1 MSTKVYVV
9 YSTIQHKWEQER
21 YVEIEGVALQSQALA
36 SSKKMRENEAKCCTL
51 TRKHTTQRTDKVD
64 EESRDRM
71 INEAFMFMD
80 SIYRYYGEEKGEE
93 MWDTII
99 TTLDPSIKRHMLM
112 RMFAGDYK
120 GEITIRK
127 VVTTDKKV
135 HIIKKIREI
144 TGLGL
149 KEAKEIADQV
159 CPQRDYPYQ
168 TMSPVTFKCDPDRR
182 RVAVRELEELGCII

>member
-1 MSTKVYVV
+1 M
-9 YSTIQHKWEQER
+9 
-21 YVEIEGVALQSQALA
+21 
-36 SSKKMRENEAKCCTL
+36 
-51 TRKHTTQRTDKVD
+51 D

>member
-1 MSTKVYVV
+1 MD
-9 YSTIQHKWEQER
+9 
-21 YVEIEGVALQSQALA
+21 
-36 SSKKMRENEAKCCTL
+36 N
-51 TRKHTTQRTDKVD
+51 
-64 EESRDRM
+64 ESRDRM

-80 SIYRYYGEEKGEE
+80 SIYKFYGEEKGEE
-93 MWDTII
+93 MWDII
-99 TTLDPSIKRHMLM
+99 VTTLDPSIKRHMLM

-120 GEITIRK
+120 SEITIRK

-159 CPQRDYPYQ
+159 CPHRDYPYQ
-168 TMSPVTFKCDPDRR
+168 NMSPVTFSVDPDRR